1 MMAQHTAPT
10 PLGSRRD
17 GDSLKAKT
25 KEVLSLTKLLTT
37 STELCEQL
45 NAEKL
50 KIGNECKESK
60 KAIMELQKV
69 INKATKTKE
78 ADGSQTKQIK
88 ALEARAEKAEGK
100 LATAEA
106 KFIAAEAKFIAAEAK
121 RKTAKIN
128 TAEANSS
135 HEKEINRLKQA
146 VKDSGTE
153 FKSLNSTHGKSV
165 TQVGQLQKQVHD
177 LEQKVVSEGM
187 AHQNQLKL
195 QSTLAEV
202 AGGSSA
208 LASQLVKVK
217 EENVSLLAQV
227 QKHIEECATKEGLLR
242 KAQEAFDRLD
252 ARLLKSDEAAN
263 VELEKEKDS
272 KVLVSKTAKKTAKI
286 NTKLQSQLARLHEK
300 NTVLEASSVTISGR
314 CTELLTKYKKY
325 KKDSKR
331 ATSELRDRVL
341 LDQVLQDKIKNS
353 ELQIKN
359 AEDSASKHK
368 TRAKELHERLKLELG
383 EGFRQQDPV
392 EGYSTFASPPTNR
405 GGQGQGFRQQDSVGG
420 YSKIASPPTNRGG
433 QGHAY
438 YRFSPVPMSPL
449 TPDDDT
455 RSPTD
460 LKKVGI
466 I

>member
-60 KAIMELQKV
+60 KAFMELQKV

-106 KFIAAEAKFIAAEAK
+106 KFIAAEAK
-121 RKTAKIN
+121 RKTAKVN

-177 LEQKVVSEGM
+177 LEQKMVSEGM

-217 EENVSLLAQV
+217 EENVSLFAQV
-227 QKHIEECATKEGLLR
+227 QKHREECATKEGLLR

-272 KVLVSKTAKKTAKI
+272 KVLVRKTAKKTAKI

-300 NTVLEASSVTISGR
+300 NTVLEAASVTISGR

-368 TRAKELHERLKLELG
+368 TRAKELHQRLKLEFG

-405 GGQGQGFRQQDSVGG
+405 GGQGQGFRQQDFVGG

-438 YRFSPVPMSPL
+438 SYRFSPVPMSPL
-449 TPDDDT
+449 TSDDDT